1 MSLEQSWSRVAQ
13 HSTELLERRG
23 DLLGL
28 LGLLGLPGLL
38 PACWASLS
46 GLLQG
51 LLGLLLGLLGLHAH
65 RTSYHTHTE
74 HISAVNSTH
83 TMRNPCQKNKQTK
96 KLQTGV
102 IH

>member
-1 MSLEQSWSRVAQ
+1 MNLEQSWRRVAQ

-46 GLLQG
+46 GLLQACWASSG
-51 LLGLLLGLLGLHAH
+51 AG
-65 RTSYHTHTE
+65 
-74 HISAVNSTH
+74 
-83 TMRNPCQKNKQTK
+83 
-96 KLQTGV
+96 
-102 IH
+102 